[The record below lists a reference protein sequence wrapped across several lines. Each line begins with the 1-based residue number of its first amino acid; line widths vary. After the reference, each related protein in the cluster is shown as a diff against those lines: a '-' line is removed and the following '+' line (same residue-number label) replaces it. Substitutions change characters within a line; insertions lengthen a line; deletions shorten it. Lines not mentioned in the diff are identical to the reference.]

1 MARRFA
7 YCILLLAAWAY
18 LGASQSAQGTT
29 RQKATENPAIQG
41 LRRAAGVGDV
51 QAAYNLAVMYDT
63 GQGVPQDYAKAA
75 TWYRKAADHG
85 MAKAQF
91 NLAVLYANGLGVP
104 QDLGQAAAWYRRAAD
119 LEYAPAQFNLAV
131 QYENGRGVAHDD
143 TLAVSWYRKAAEHGY
158 APAMFNLAAMYFRGQ
173 GVTRDDV
180 EAFTWRQLA
189 AVRATPEKQQQYA
202 ESRDALATQ
211 LTPEQVNSGL
221 ARAGAWLRAF
231 ETAAATALTDGP
243 KEAKPEQQASAL
255 TDVPKEAKPEQQ
267 VFKAAI
273 DVVEA
278 ETVVVD
284 AAGQQ
289 VRSLIPSDFS
299 LTVDGQEREIAS
311 AMYIAFAGAGPE
323 DATPSGSVSH
333 NLEGRRLVLAVD
345 EGNITAG
352 SGRGAVLAAQRL
364 VAGLGPA
371 DRVAFVSLPG
381 ASKIAFT
388 KDFEQ
393 VQAALPHVVGRA
405 PRPHG
410 DFSLSVAELYA
421 FSPGASPTDRQTQER
436 VIDRECPT
444 RGHADCADQVHAD
457 AALRLHEMTQRSQ
470 AALHALSGV
479 FSALARL
486 PGRKTVVLISEG
498 LSVRP
503 DHSDAQTIATIG
515 RQAAAA
521 RATLYTILLDGQL
534 IDVTDSRSSPSRAE
548 DQAFEEEGLRDL
560 TNRAGG
566 ALLRVV
572 GKEDAAFARL
582 AQELAGY
589 YLIAF
594 PVKPGDRDGSTHA
607 IKVTTHKRDLT
618 IRTRAEFIV
627 GPRS

>member
-1 MARRFA
+1 MTARRFA
-7 YCILLLAAWAY
+7 SCILLLATWAH
-18 LGASQSAQGTT
+18 LGASQNAQGTP
-29 RQKATENPAIQG
+29 RQKAAENPAIQG
-41 LRRAAGVGDV
+41 LRRAAELGDV
-51 QAAYNLAVMYDT
+51 QAAYNLAVMYDA

-75 TWYRKAADHG
+75 TWYRKAADQG

-91 NLAVLYANGLGVP
+91 NLAVLYADGLGVR
-104 QDLGQAAAWYRRAAD
+104 QDLAQAAAWYRRAAD

-131 QYENGRGVAHDD
+131 QYENGRGVTQDD

-158 APAMFNLAAMYFRGQ
+158 APAMFNLAALYFRGQ

-180 EAFTWRQLA
+180 EAFKWRQLA

-202 ESRDALATQ
+202 ESRDAMAGQ
-211 LTPEQVNSGL
+211 LTPEQVNSGS

-231 ETAAATALTDGP
+231 ETAAATAP
-243 KEAKPEQQASAL
+243 SN
-255 TDVPKEAKPEQQ
+255 DVPKEAKPEQQVLKAAVEVEKEKKPAPQ

-299 LTVDGQEREIAS
+299 LTIDGREREITS
-311 AMYIAFAGAGPE
+311 ATYVAFAGAGA
-323 DATPSGSVSH
+323 DGRPSGSASH
-333 NLEGRRLVLAVD
+333 NIEGRRLVLAVD

-364 VAGLGPA
+364 VAALGPA
-371 DRVAFVSLPG
+371 DRVALVSFPG
-381 ASKIAFT
+381 ASKMAFT
-388 KDFEQ
+388 KDFEH
-393 VQAALPHVVGRA
+393 VQAALQHIVGRA

-421 FSPGASPTDRQTQER
+421 FGPGASPADRQTQER
-436 VIDRECPT
+436 VIDREC
-444 RGHADCADQVHAD
+444 RGRSDCADQVQAE
-457 AALRLHEMTQRSQ
+457 AALRLHEITQRSQ

-479 FSALARL
+479 FSGLVRL
-486 PGRKTVVLISEG
+486 PGRKTIILISEG

-503 DHSDAQTIATIG
+503 DQSDAQTIATIG

-521 RATLYTILLDGQL
+521 RATLYTILLDRQL
-534 IDVTDSRSSPSRAE
+534 IDVTDSRSSSSRAE
-548 DQAFEEEGLRDL
+548 DRAFEEEGLRDL

-566 ALLRVV
+566 MLLRVV

-594 PVKPGDRDGSTHA
+594 PVKPGDRDGGTHA
-607 IKVTTHKRDLT
+607 IKVTTHRKDLT
-618 IRTRAEFIV
+618 IRTRAEFVV